1 MDARRQ
7 LQDEYNE
14 YLRFNDFLELRGGT
28 TSSSQLW

>member
-14 YLRFNDFLELRGGT
+14 YLRFNDFLELRGGIM
-28 TSSSQLW
+28 SPSQPW